1 MRLSFLV
8 VDLIVDFFMVIFGVI
23 IMFGII
29 GMFKCFVVLISLI
42 FDFVVFFLLVYICLN
57 MLFVFCLWVVVWFK
71 VVGKYGKFLLRIL
84 FSFCI
89 FFCFSVM
96 RKIGSDVLIKF
107 VLFWVMILIRCSV
120 FIMEL
125 VLILVF
131 ELLWIFF
138 VMGDDFFVF
147 FFIGRGFVF
156 SEIWFFLFDNLFW
169 L

>member
-1 MRLSFLV
+1 MRLLFLV
-8 VDLIVDFFMVIFGVI
+8 VDLIFDFFMVIFGVI

-42 FDFVVFFLLVYICLN
+42 FDFVVFFLLVYVCLN

-71 VVGKYGKFLLRIL
+71 VIGKYGKFLLRIL
-84 FSFCI
+84 FLICI

-96 RKIGSDVLIKF
+96 WKIGSDLLIKF
-107 VLFWVMILIRCSV
+107 VLFWVMILIWCLV
-120 FIMEL
+120 VIMEL

-131 ELLWIFF
+131 EL
-138 VMGDDFFVF
+138 MGDDFFVF